1 MENLLLVFQ
10 KHRNNTAKLKELLV
24 EEANELDEGWKG
36 ALSGLAIAGA
46 AVVNTPPVY
55 VDGER
60 YEYATASAPA
70 NAKLVKTDDG
80 KKVKVW
86 TSPSVKQGQGN
97 NGLNNLYRPAE

>member
-1 MENLLLVFQ
+1 M
-10 KHRNNTAKLKELLV
+10 KLKELLV
-24 EEANELDEGWKG
+24 EEPNELDEGWKG
-36 ALSGLAIAGA
+36 ALAGLAVAGAIGA

-86 TSPSVKQGQGN
+86 TSQSVKRSPGN
-97 NGLNNLYRPAE
+97 NGLNNLYRPVE

>member
-1 MENLLLVFQ
+1 MKVS
-10 KHRNNTAKLKELLV
+10 ELLV
-24 EEANELDEGWKG
+24 QEKTELDEGWRG
-36 ALSGLAIAGA
+36 VLGGLAVAGAIGA

-70 NAKLVKTDDG
+70 DAKLVKTDDG

-86 TSPSVKQGQGN
+86 SSQNIKRSPGN
-97 NGLNNLYRPAE
+97 TGLNKLYRPVD